1 MLSRYL
7 WSATA
12 AVLCSMAECSQVRAD
27 VVGGG
32 DPEVGVERQGLLPV
46 LAGQALLGRRVA
58 GLSGAGGGAGLLVP
72 VPGLVGP
79 RGRRGG
85 VGPPPLR
92 VAPGL
97 PRFPPPGG
105 RPAPARP

>member
-46 LAGQALLGRRVA
+46 LAGQAPLGCRVA
-58 GLSGAGGGAGLLVP
+58 GLSEAGGGGGLLG
-72 VPGLVGP
+72 PGTRLHGP
-79 RGRRGG
+79 RGRGG
-85 VGPPPLR
+85 GPGAPP
-92 VAPGL
+92 
-97 PRFPPPGG
+97 PRFPP
-105 RPAPARP
+105 ARPPFPPPGCAPRPPPP